1 MSLHQALLNTLKL
14 KEIPRAGW
22 LNSGL
27 NNVESVAAH
36 SWGVSYLSLILAPD
50 SLNKEKVLSMSIIH
64 DLGEALVGDITPL
77 DGISKKEK
85 HKLELEAVNKL
96 TNSVTEREKIIKL
109 WLEYEDNSSPEA
121 KFVKA
126 CDKLDMALQ
135 ATYYSSKNNDFNPE
149 EFIQSAL
156 EKIDDECMRLL
167 ASSTANGKNWL

>member
-1 MSLHQALLNTLKL
+1 M
-14 KEIPRAGW
+14 
-22 LNSGL
+22 
-27 NNVESVAAH
+27 
-36 SWGVSYLSLILAPD
+36 
-50 SLNKEKVLSMSIIH
+50 
-64 DLGEALVGDITPL
+64 
-77 DGISKKEK
+77 
-85 HKLELEAVNKL
+85 

>member
-1 MSLHQALLNTLKL
+1 MNLHHALLNTLKL

-22 LNSGL
+22 LNFGL
-27 NNVESVAAH
+27 NDVESVAAH

-77 DGISKKEK
+77 DGISKNEK
-85 HKLELEAVNKL
+85 HELEFDAIKKL
-96 TNSVTEREKIIKL
+96 TNLVSENEKIIQL
-109 WLEYEDNSSPEA
+109 WLEYEENSSPEA

>member
-1 MSLHQALLNTLKL
+1 LNLHHALLNTLKL

-22 LNSGL
+22 LNFGL
-27 NNVESVAAH
+27 NDVESVAAH

-77 DGISKKEK
+77 DGISKNEK
-85 HKLELEAVNKL
+85 HELEFDAIKKL
-96 TNSVTEREKIIKL
+96 TNLVSENEKIIQL
-109 WLEYEDNSSPEA
+109 WLEYEENSSPEA